1 MLFKRNKEI
10 EELKRRVA
18 NLEDSQHTDTYTSGR
33 IDLPRLARK
42 VENIESWIKSFK
54 N

>member
-10 EELKRRVA
+10 EELKRVA

-42 VENIESWIKSFK
+42 VENIERWIKSFR